1 MRCEGVHA
9 LIGIH
14 GGLDHF
20 LLSEWWSRRGAWRW
34 RWWHLVVVAVA
45 LNIRGG
51 RRRDDGGGR
60 RWNLL
65 ALLLLVADPA
75 RARLVVAH
83 LAEVEPDGAGAEG
96 VVLGA
101 PAVLLVRGAEAA
113 HERVEAA
120 PGLAQRARARRGRRG
135 VAEEGAPGGVHLG
148 LAELVEVAQE
158 LEHVRAAAPRQR
170 QRRAVVPQVLPERVP
185 VATLLRL
192 VPARRRPRR
201 RRAGPGRRHRRHRA
215 AAVVGVPAAR
225 VRHQVH
231 LI

>member
-1 MRCEGVHA
+1 MVDW
-9 LIGIH
+9 I
-14 GGLDHF
+14 HF
-20 LLSEWWSRRGAWRW
+20 LLSDRWSRRGAWGR
-34 RWWHLVVVAVA
+34 RRRRRHPVMVDVEVVAVA
-45 LNIRGG
+45 LNMRGRR
-51 RRRDDGGGR
+51 RRRDDGCGR
-60 RWNLL
+60 SWSLL

-83 LAEVEPDGAGAEG
+83 LAEVEPDGAGAD
-96 VVLGA
+96 
-101 PAVLLVRGAEAA
+101 LLVRGAEAA

-158 LEHVRAAAPRQR
+158 LEHVRAAAPCQR
-170 QRRAVVPQVLPERVP
+170 QRRTVVPQVLPERVP
-185 VATLLRL
+185 VAPLLRL

-201 RRAGPGRRHRRHRA
+201 RRAGPGRRRHRRHHRHRA
-215 AAVVGVPAAR
+215 AAVVGVRAVR